1 MPIELE
7 NSIKLIKEK
16 IDKIYDDNDLKKV
29 KYNLHSVCVHEGSA
43 ALGHFWTYIWN
54 KSQQKWYKFNDTE
67 VCESNWEDLYANA
80 IGGVTSAYFLIY
92 VNANDENLYQGIS
105 CCCLKIL
112 FKIIFYF

>member
-1 MPIELE
+1 
-7 NSIKLIKEK
+7 
-16 IDKIYDDNDLKKV
+16 
-29 KYNLHSVCVHEGSA
+29 VCVHEGSA

-92 VNANDENLYQGIS
+92 VNANDENIYQGIS
-105 CCCLKIL
+105 CCCLKKLI
-112 FKIIFYF
+112 KIPSNRRK